1 MEPGEKFIRRLPK
14 FVFMILAFIVAI
26 VFGESYRGMGWIGAL
41 IFIIGAS
48 TGALG
53 MYLLKDLR
61 NWVKTTSEWVFIGF
75 ALVWLAT
82 PWALVALA
90 WRKWVRTR
98 TQESPFEDFIDDPAF
113 LFGQILASVSCCAL
127 AAILIPAITQLHIK
141 ALDKAPDVGLV
152 ISAVSALIGIS
163 LLPFAV
169 KRAKWLPFVSCLLN
183 VSGIAFLFIASI
195 E

>member
-1 MEPGEKFIRRLPK
+1 M
-14 FVFMILAFIVAI
+14 
-26 VFGESYRGMGWIGAL
+26 
-41 IFIIGAS
+41 
-48 TGALG
+48 
-53 MYLLKDLR
+53 
-61 NWVKTTSEWVFIGF
+61 KTTSEWVFIGF

-90 WRKWVRTR
+90 WRKWVQTYK
-98 TQESPFEDFIDDPAF
+98 QESPFEDFIDDPAF
-113 LFGQILASVSCCAL
+113 LFGQILASLSCCAL
-127 AAILIPAITQLHIK
+127 AAIFIPAITQLHLK

-152 ISAVSALIGIS
+152 ISAVSALIGIFV
-163 LLPFAV
+163 LPFAV

>member
-1 MEPGEKFIRRLPK
+1 
-14 FVFMILAFIVAI
+14 
-26 VFGESYRGMGWIGAL
+26 
-41 IFIIGAS
+41 
-48 TGALG
+48 
-53 MYLLKDLR
+53 
-61 NWVKTTSEWVFIGF
+61 VKTTSEWVFIGF

-90 WRKWVRTR
+90 WRKWVRTC

-113 LFGQILASVSCCAL
+113 LFGQILASLSCCAL
-127 AAILIPAITQLHIK
+127 AAIFIPAITQLHIK

-152 ISAVSALIGIS
+152 ISAVSALIGIFV
-163 LLPFAV
+163 LPFAV